1 MKELLDKFRGVGY
14 NNVNILTIK
23 KEIIMENKTLEQHE
37 NMIAGIAG
45 AFLFSLAG
53 AVIYF
58 LLYMV
63 GYIAS
68 ISGLV
73 GAVCAIKGYA
83 IFSKKETIKGI
94 VIASVISLLVMVL
107 AWYFSISYE
116 IYDSYQ
122 TSFANG
128 EVDFTVSFI
137 EAVRVTPDFLEIPD
151 VGASCFKDLGIS
163 LLFCVI
169 GSGSYVFTKI
179 KNAKKQPV
187 SEPVAPAS
195 EEVKETTEEVAEDN
209 VAE

>member
-1 MKELLDKFRGVGY
+1 
-14 NNVNILTIK
+14 
-23 KEIIMENKTLEQHE
+23 MENKTLNQNE
-37 NMIAGIAG
+37 NVIAGIAG

-53 AVIYF
+53 AVVYF

-63 GYIAS
+63 GYIAA

-83 IFSKKETIKGI
+83 IFAKKESIKGI

-116 IYDSYQ
+116 IYDTYQ
-122 TSFANG
+122 SAFASG
-128 EVDFTVSFI
+128 ELDFTVSFI
-137 EAVRVTPDFLEIPD
+137 EAVRVTPDFLELPD
-151 VGASCFKDLGIS
+151 VGPSCFKDLGIS

-169 GSGSYVFTKI
+169 GSGSYIFTKI

-187 SEPVAPAS
+187 NTSVVQTAQPTPEQA
-195 EEVKETTEEVAEDN
+195 EESTEEAQTEDN
-209 VAE
+209 AAE